1 MTKKSQ
7 RLEKITAFLKNNN
20 GASTKEIAAYAGVSE
35 MTARRDLYELRDANA
50 VNYISGVAIYIPR
63 DAETERVTRG
73 PLGGEAFDDGHY
85 ELDDEKRVNNE
96 KKAAVGKLA
105 AELLEPGDVIIIDT
119 GTTTEQVAFHIPEN
133 LRITALCFN
142 FNILRCL
149 LNNRQSQIL
158 MAGGVYHPNTQ
169 MFESPEGVQLINRT
183 RANKVFLSAA
193 GVSEHLGITCVKQY
207 EIETKKAIINAALS
221 RILTVDSSKFGKI
234 RPALFAQLSDIDA
247 IITDKGI
254 SREWADIIR
263 AAGITLHLADA

>member
-1 MTKKSQ
+1 MTKKAQ
-7 RLEKITAFLKNNN
+7 RHEKITAFLKNNN
-20 GASTKEIAAYAGVSE
+20 GASTKEIAAHVGVSE

-50 VNYISGVAIYIPR
+50 VNYISGVAIYIPC
-63 DAETERVTRG
+63 DAEAERAPRER
-73 PLGGEAFDDGHY
+73 PGGEAFDDRRY
-85 ELDDEKRVNNE
+85 ELDDEKCVNNG

-105 AELLEPGDVIIIDT
+105 AALLEPGDVIIIDT
-119 GTTTEQVAFHIPEN
+119 GTTTEQLAFHIPAN
-133 LRITALCFN
+133 LQMTAICFN
-142 FNILRCL
+142 FNILRYL
-149 LNNRQSQIL
+149 LDNRQSQIL

-193 GVSEHLGITCVKQY
+193 GVSEQLGITCVNQY

-234 RPALFAQLSDIDA
+234 RPALFAQLADIDV

-254 SREWADIIR
+254 SKEWVDIIR
-263 AAGITLHLADA
+263 AAGITLHMADA